1 MAIDETQSLSVTIG
15 PSAAQQST
23 QDLAGATSEGDT
35 PAEDPVT
42 NELPGYIVGEKIG
55 QGAYGVVWAG
65 TQTTTQQK
73 VAIKVLR
80 SGPRHGLHREVQR
93 ILEVSEHPYVVPLL
107 DARLE
112 HEPAFLVTPLMQ
124 GSMGTYMRENCKTS
138 EVESA
143 LIRVWMRQVASAL
156 EFVHTKGI
164 VHCDLKP
171 DNILLD
177 NEGNS
182 KVCDFGQATLSGEKG
197 ASLGTFY
204 FMPPEQTILD
214 QDDSHAKI
222 EPTWDIYALGATFY
236 FLATNVLARGNP
248 ESLELLRKERDPRR
262 RLFLYR
268 ERIAST
274 PLVPCQELNPSL
286 DDELAQ
292 LIDHCLQL
300 KPKSRFQSAG
310 EVMRALAKP
319 ITNKRRGHSS
329 LILRGE
335 TEYIR
340 TKPISKVFLGLPL
353 EAGELVG
360 LLGWILWLA
369 MPLFALGFAS
379 AALWRAT

>member
-1 MAIDETQSLSVTIG
+1 MATEETQNLSVMMLQS
-15 PSAAQQST
+15 SALQAT
-23 QDLAGATSEGDT
+23 QDLSVAHLDGDV
-35 PAEDPVT
+35 PLEDPVAAD
-42 NELPGYIVGEKIG
+42 LPGYQVGEKIG

-65 TQTTTQQK
+65 TQATTQQK

-124 GSMGTYMRENCKTS
+124 GSLGAYLRENCATR

-156 EFVHTKGI
+156 DFVHTKGI

-177 NEGNS
+177 NEGNC

-197 ASLGTFY
+197 LSLGTFF
-204 FMPPEQTILD
+204 FMPAEQTVLE

-236 FLATNVLARGNP
+236 FLATSVLARGNP
-248 ESLELLRKERDPRR
+248 ESVEILRQERDPRK
-262 RLFLYR
+262 RLSLYR
-268 ERIAST
+268 EQLASN
-274 PLVPCQELNPSL
+274 PLVPCQELNHGL

-292 LIDHCLQL
+292 LIDRCLQL
-300 KPKSRFQSAG
+300 KPSDRFQSAG
-310 EVMRALAKP
+310 EVLQALVRPA
-319 ITNKRRGHSS
+319 TNKRQGPSS

-335 TEYIR
+335 TEYVR
-340 TKPISKVFLGLPL
+340 TKPISKVFMGLPL
-353 EAGELVG
+353 EPGELIG
-360 LLGWILWLA
+360 LLGWIVWLA
-369 MPLFALGFAS
+369 IPLFALGFAS
-379 AALWRAT
+379 AALWRAV

>member
-1 MAIDETQSLSVTIG
+1 MSIDETQNLSVTF
-15 PSAAQQST
+15 SSEMLQAT
-23 QDLAGATSEGDT
+23 TDLAGTMLEGET
-35 PAEDPVT
+35 PPEEPVT
-42 NELPGYIVGEKIG
+42 NNLPGYIVGDKIG

-65 TQTTTQQK
+65 TQTTTNQK

-124 GSMGTYMRENCKTS
+124 GSMGTYIRENCKDR

-156 EFVHTKGI
+156 DFVHTKGI

-171 DNILLD
+171 DNILID

-197 ASLGTFY
+197 VSLGTFY
-204 FMPPEQTILD
+204 FMPPEQTVLE

-236 FLATNVLARGNP
+236 FLATNVFARGNH
-248 ESLELLRKERDPRR
+248 ESLELLRQERDPRR

-274 PLVPCQELNPSL
+274 RLVPCQELNPGL

-292 LIDHCLQL
+292 LIDRCLQL
-300 KPKSRFQSAG
+300 KPSSRFQTAG
-310 EVMRALAKP
+310 EVVQALAKP
-319 ITNKRRGHSS
+319 ITNKRQGPSS

-335 TEYIR
+335 SEYIR

-353 EAGELVG
+353 EPHELVG
-360 LLGWILWLA
+360 LLGWMLWLA
-369 MPLFALGFAS
+369 VPLFALGFAS
-379 AALWRAT
+379 ASLWRAI